1 MSNTTTKKAIK
12 KALIGATVLAS
23 APVFAAS
30 KGGGSTEG
38 KSQLGVNHLSLDMT
52 PGRGVT
58 ACASDAQVATK
69 TGSNLTP
76 NELILAVNPFATS
89 FIEVGFHVRDILA
102 SKDDHV
108 LLLVYSPTTSPS
120 PQIPTPKSENKLQ
133 LDVSALEILAMY
145 NLPKQAM
152 LAQAPTRLGAANP
165 APHSEV
171 SFYVNLDTAT
181 LPVFMQNKEK
191 AFLQAALLTKSAF
204 EAGQYD
210 RMILSELDTIGF
222 VEMTCPAAD
231 PDTGEPTDYAEV
243 KVLDEPE
250 EVNGEEKPAG
260 TMVVSDK
267 TGHVT
272 KTTMTGSMSMGAT
285 VITK

>member
-23 APVFAAS
+23 APAFA
-30 KGGGSTEG
+30 KTGGGSTEG
-38 KSQLGVNHLSLDMT
+38 KSQLGVNHLSLDLT

-76 NELILAVNPFATS
+76 NDLILAVDPFASTY
-89 FIEVGFHVRDILA
+89 IEVGFHVRDIIA

-133 LDVSALEILAMY
+133 LDVSALEILAIY

-152 LAQAPTRLGAANP
+152 LSQPSTRLGAANP

-171 SFYVNLDTAT
+171 SFSVNLDTST
-181 LPVFMQNKEK
+181 LPVFMQDNEK
-191 AFLQAALLTKSAF
+191 AHLQAALLTKSAF

-210 RMILSELDTIGF
+210 RMILSELDTIAF
-222 VEMTCPAAD
+222 VKMTCPTAN
-231 PDTGEPTDYAEV
+231 PDTNEPTEYAEV
-243 KVLDEPE
+243 AVDD
-250 EVNGEEKPAG
+250 AG
-260 TMVVSDK
+260 TMTVSDK
-267 TGHVT
+267 KGNVT

>member
-23 APVFAAS
+23 APAFA
-30 KGGGSTEG
+30 KTGGGSTEG
-38 KSQLGVNHLSLDMT
+38 KSQLGVNHLSLDIT

-76 NELILAVNPFATS
+76 NNLLLAVNPFQTS
-89 FIEVGFHVRDILA
+89 YIQVGFHVRDILA
-102 SKDDHV
+102 SKQDNI
-108 LLLVYSPTTSPS
+108 LFLIYSPTKSPS
-120 PQIPTPKSENKLQ
+120 PQIPTPQSENKLQ
-133 LDVSALEILAMY
+133 LDISAMEILAIY
-145 NLPKQAM
+145 DLPKQVM
-152 LAQAPTRLGAANP
+152 LAQPATRLGAANP
-165 APHSEV
+165 APHAEV
-171 SFYVNLDTAT
+171 SFYVNLDTSV
-181 LPVFMQNKEK
+181 LPTFMRDKEK
-191 AFLQAALLTKSAF
+191 AYLQAALVKKSDF
-204 EAGQYD
+204 EAGVYD
-210 RMILSELDTIGF
+210 MAILSELDTIGF
-222 VEMTCPAAD
+222 AEMDCPTAD
-231 PDTGEPTDYAEV
+231 PDTGAPTEYAKVE
-243 KVLDEPE
+243 VLDEPE
-250 EVNGEEKPAG
+250 VVNGEEKPAG

>member
-23 APVFAAS
+23 APAFA
-30 KGGGSTEG
+30 KTGGGSTEG
-38 KSQLGVNHLSLDMT
+38 KSQLGVNHLSLELT

-69 TGSNLTP
+69 NGSNFTP
-76 NELILAVNPFATS
+76 NDLILAVNPFAST

-120 PQIPTPKSENKLQ
+120 PQIPTPRSENKLQ
-133 LDVSALEILAMY
+133 LDVSALEILAIY

-152 LAQAPTRLGAANP
+152 LSQPATRLGAANP

-171 SFYVNLDTAT
+171 SFSVNLDTST
-181 LPVFMQNKEK
+181 LPVFMQNNEK

-222 VEMTCPAAD
+222 VEMTCPTAD
-231 PDTGEPTDYAEV
+231 PVTGAPTDYAQV
-243 KVLDEPE
+243 AVDS
-250 EVNGEEKPAG
+250 AG
-260 TMVVSDK
+260 TMTVSDK

-272 KTTMTGSMSMGAT
+272 KTTVTGSMSMGAT